1 MSKAYRSSPL
11 VVRPPIYH
19 FSGPRAS
26 LNPPLPL
33 LLSLPRLFLSYDEN
47 GTAEV
52 EDEGVGT
59 GIGEVVELETVD
71 VWAAAEEL
79 VWLVE
84 LIGARDEGDG
94 VCE

>member
-1 MSKAYRSSPL
+1 M
-11 VVRPPIYH
+11 
-19 FSGPRAS
+19 
-26 LNPPLPL
+26 
-33 LLSLPRLFLSYDEN
+33 
-47 GTAEV
+47 
-52 EDEGVGT
+52 
-59 GIGEVVELETVD
+59 ELETVD